1 MMPAQ
6 LGGALGDR
14 VHVVNLMSGLG
25 TLDTESPG
33 ALDAQIDG
41 VDVRV
46 LPLPRI
52 LASQRAA
59 DRPKDRA
66 VIPALEE
73 ALAAIAGAAVND
85 DEDRPAPGR
94 GSMGAAVR

>member
-1 MMPAQ
+1 MMPSQ
-6 LGGALGDR
+6 LGGALDR
-14 VHVVNLMSGLG
+14 FDIVNLMSGLG
-25 TLDTESPG
+25 TFDKEYPG

-41 VDVRV
+41 AGVKV

-52 LASQRAA
+52 LASKRAA

-73 ALAAIAGAAVND
+73 ALAAISGTAMIDG
-85 DEDRPAPGR
+85 ED
-94 GSMGAAVR
+94 